1 MFHLYLL
8 VMEPGVISAGNAEP
22 TFPGTKEDSTKLWS
36 VGYSNKGP
44 CKVDLQED
52 SGGCLRSCRV
62 TQQWG
67 VWNRRRVRHK
77 KNGQAKSSESLFNKA
92 RPKPPAL
99 LPAGE
104 VPPLLSAVSHLPPAG
119 KSKGEGDLPTVQGFA
134 GERTVLESFHGAW

>member
-67 VWNRRRVRHK
+67 VWNRRRVRQK
-77 KNGQAKSSESLFNKA
+77 EWPSQEL
-92 RPKPPAL
+92 
-99 LPAGE
+99 GE
-104 VPPLLSAVSHLPPAG
+104 FI
-119 KSKGEGDLPTVQGFA
+119 Q
-134 GERTVLESFHGAW
+134 